1 MKIYRFYDPFYLK
14 KIMRYEKQNIHF
26 ISDFHIGHKN
36 VLKYDGRPFEDVDE
50 MHVELIKRWN
60 NVVEDDD
67 IVYYLGDLAFCR
79 DETTVWFLHSFK
91 NTLPI
96 FLKNNKEKISFIHI
110 DCDTYQSTK
119 DVFDNIKFDRF
130 ENIHESGT
138 EIFIKDEDLKSAR
151 GSQGYQQFILSHYP
165 ILSWNRAHYGSI
177 HLHGH
182 CHGSLMKS
190 NQDYYKRKVLDV
202 GCNVID
208 YTPISYQGVK
218 DIMEKKIISSVDHH
232 GED

>member
-1 MKIYRFYDPFYLK
+1 
-14 KIMRYEKQNIHF
+14 MRYEKQNIHF

-60 NVVEDDD
+60 NVVKDDD

-79 DETTVWFLHSFK
+79 DETTVWFLRS
-91 NTLPI
+91 
-96 FLKNNKEKISFIHI
+96 LKGKINYIIGNHDKI
-110 DCDTYQSTK
+110 K
-119 DVFDNIKFDRF
+119 DIIKFDRF
-130 ENIHESGT
+130 ENVHEYGT

>member
-1 MKIYRFYDPFYLK
+1 
-14 KIMRYEKQNIHF
+14 MRYEKQNIHF

-79 DETTVWFLHSFK
+79 DETTVWFLHS
-91 NTLPI
+91 
-96 FLKNNKEKISFIHI
+96 LKGKINYIMGNH
-110 DCDTYQSTK
+110 DKMK
-119 DVFDNIKFDRF
+119 DIVKFGRF
-130 ENIHESGT
+130 ENVHEYGT

>member
-14 KIMRYEKQNIHF
+14 KIMRYEQQNIHF

-79 DETTVWFLHSFK
+79 DETTVWFLRS
-91 NTLPI
+91 
-96 FLKNNKEKISFIHI
+96 LKGKINYIIGNH
-110 DCDTYQSTK
+110 DKMK
-119 DVFDNIKFDRF
+119 DIIKFDRF
-130 ENIHESGT
+130 ENVHEYGT

-182 CHGSLMKS
+182 CHGNLMKS